1 MNYLNSNLDWDYYL
15 KHIKFLEAAKR
26 DEFPKETIESWFIEM
41 MRRCWTRKTFDTQ
54 FSAVMSA
61 TKYGKISFDIW
72 VKSKVMYT
80 EAEIN
85 AQANRLLNERLA
97 KAEKAIRNGW
107 QLTAKDEKIIE
118 LYAKEH
124 TAKIIYEKK
133 QAEYERRLNELIE
146 IMPEFEEIQSCI
158 TNISGNQTQQ

>member
-1 MNYLNSNLDWDYYL
+1 
-15 KHIKFLEAAKR
+15 
-26 DEFPKETIESWFIEM
+26 
-41 MRRCWTRKTFDTQ
+41 
-54 FSAVMSA
+54 MSA
-61 TKYGKISFDIW
+61 TKYGKISFDVW

-133 QAEYERRLNELIE
+133 QA
-146 IMPEFEEIQSCI
+146 
-158 TNISGNQTQQ
+158 